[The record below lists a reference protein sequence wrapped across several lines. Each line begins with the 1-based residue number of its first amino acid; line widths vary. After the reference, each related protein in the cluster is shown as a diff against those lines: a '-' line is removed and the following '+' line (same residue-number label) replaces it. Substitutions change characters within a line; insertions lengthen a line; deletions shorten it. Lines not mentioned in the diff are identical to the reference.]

1 MLILTVTLSPPG
13 PRLSIVEGRR
23 VELDPGPVARCP
35 RGPHGAARGD
45 TCAGGDLAR
54 GWELLRRHGT
64 WPPGCGDTCAPAA
77 TCRVYTAQPA
87 YRVGRRG
94 TAARPRRRMEDI
106 MWEVLSVTIT
116 AAISTQLS
124 PCQVLTQGP
133 VAAII
138 RVHTDLFHY
147 GGGVYRLSGAGHHS
161 VRTVANSWG
170 TDWGEAGQLRIRY
183 GLVWSLQDS

>member
-1 MLILTVTLSPPG
+1 M
-13 PRLSIVEGRR
+13 
-23 VELDPGPVARCP
+23 ELDPGPVARCP

-45 TCAGGDLAR
+45 TCAGGELGR

-77 TCRVYTAQPA
+77 ACRVYTAQPA

-116 AAISTQLS
+116 PAISTLHS
-124 PCQVLTQGP
+124 PHARC
-133 VAAII
+133 
-138 RVHTDLFHY
+138 
-147 GGGVYRLSGAGHHS
+147 
-161 VRTVANSWG
+161 
-170 TDWGEAGQLRIRY
+170 
-183 GLVWSLQDS
+183 